1 MILRFDAMI
10 FDMDGT
16 LLDSMG
22 YWRRINVD
30 FLAARGLTPPEEIR
44 ADILETSNRV
54 AARLYAE
61 RLDIGMDMAQIMAEY
76 RRRMG
81 VYYQTEIGP
90 KPDALGYVNWLRRRG
105 VRVCVGTASPLDLAV
120 PALERH
126 GLLEPMEFVL
136 SAQDLGMD
144 KGGPDFYR
152 LIAERLNLPCER
164 CAMFED
170 ALYAARG
177 AKAAGLTVYAI
188 ADHTQRAHE
197 AELREV
203 ADVFVRDFAELM

>member
-1 MILRFDAMI
+1 MVLRFDAMI

-22 YWRRINVD
+22 YWRKINVD
-30 FLAARGLTPPEEIR
+30 FLAARSLTPPEEIR

-61 RLDIGMDMAQIMAEY
+61 RFEIGMDMVQIMEEY

-81 VYYQTEIGP
+81 VYYQTQIDP
-90 KPDALGYVNWLRRRG
+90 KPNALDYVNWLKRQG
-105 VRVCVGTASPLDLAV
+105 VRVCVGTASPGDLAV

-136 SAQDLGMD
+136 SSTDLGMD
-144 KGGPDFYR
+144 KGEPDFYR
-152 LIAERLNLPCER
+152 LVAERLNLPCER

-170 ALYAARG
+170 ASYAARG